1 MLMLRMLLCVP
12 MIVSYEAHHKKMG
25 QWAEQ
30 HQSNIHNLTYGDI
43 KQIDSCQS
51 RDGDKTA
58 CDHHPDMCFF
68 HQ

>member
-1 MLMLRMLLCVP
+1 

-58 CDHHPDMCFF
+58 CHHHPDM
-68 HQ
+68 